1 MAGLGLVSTSRPTA
15 LGPVFVTPAP
25 ASTDAAEAL
34 PKFTA
39 GGDAAPALVDTEA
52 KPTVQSTNNAPSAE
66 ILRTAREVAVGG
78 FIREV
83 ASPPG
88 GAGAWAKK
96 RVGLVFRAHRTW
108 GAGK

>member
-1 MAGLGLVSTSRPTA
+1 MDCV
-15 LGPVFVTPAP
+15 AP

-66 ILRTAREVAVGG
+66 ILRTAREVAVAV
-78 FIREV
+78 FIGKLASSRCDVV
-83 ASPPG
+83 A
-88 GAGAWAKK
+88 WHKD
-96 RVGLVFRAHRTW
+96 RIDLVLRAHRNRRAETITR
-108 GAGK
+108 